1 MQAYTT
7 LLSKIQKGQY
17 APFYLLSGTEPF
29 FIDSI
34 STVLTQQLVDETSK
48 DFDFVQFYGKEALA
62 SEIIETA
69 KRFPM
74 LSDYNVILIKEA
86 QFMNS
91 SEFDVLADYA
101 SHPMHQSIVVFC
113 YKNKAF
119 DKRKK
124 LYKAVEKIG
133 EVLTVASLYDNQ
145 LVPWIREQAKRKK
158 LDISPVALELMVN
171 AIGANLSTLESE
183 LNKLKVVVAEGEK
196 VTQEHIEKHIGIS
209 KSYNTF
215 ELQKAIGLG
224 QFSKAYQIIQY
235 FNQNPKEHPIVLTLA
250 TLHTYFQKL
259 LLLKGVGSDPKRI
272 GISPFFIKEYEAAA
286 QRFSMRQLTKAM
298 EFILEADLKSKGI
311 NTGAKGPKELMEEL
325 LLKLFTL

>member
-34 STVLTQQLVDETSK
+34 STVLTQQLIDETSK

-133 EVLTVASLYDNQ
+133 EVLTVAPLYDNQ

-259 LLLKGVGSDPKRI
+259 LLLKGVGSDPKHI

-311 NTGAKGPKELMEEL
+311 NAGAKSPKELMEEL

>member
-34 STVLTQQLVDETSK
+34 STVLTQQLIDETSK

-158 LDISPVALELMVN
+158 LDISPVALELMAN

-259 LLLKGVGSDPKRI
+259 LLLKGVGSDPKHI

-311 NTGAKGPKELMEEL
+311 NAGAKGPKELMEEL

>member
-34 STVLTQQLVDETSK
+34 STVLTQQLIDETSK

-86 QFMNS
+86 QFMNF

-158 LDISPVALELMVN
+158 LDISPVALELMAN

-311 NTGAKGPKELMEEL
+311 NAGAKGPKELMEEL